1 MFMGDHMQPN
11 VRTLYKYRL
20 PLAAALLLIVGGA
33 IAHWTTSG
41 TESTPSSSS
50 SGPFS
55 REDAA
60 QENLETRLSNLENT
74 LDQTLKI
81 QGQLLELVN
90 ELSSRLDPETES
102 PPTRHANMGMEDAS
116 YQAPP
121 ERTRSQRVRNR
132 FERQRENQ
140 VQQLV
145 DAGFSHSRATA
156 IVEKQERLQYE
167 QMQFSYEYHH
177 LQDKRSDRAK
187 ELQEKL
193 QTYSNPRRVFEQE
206 LSAAEFEQYLN
217 AFGGRTE
224 MEIGDLI
231 ESAPAYEAGLRP
243 GDKIIRYN
251 NQRVFHMGDLRT
263 QVYQAKPGE
272 SVAVEIQRQ
281 GSSSTETIY
290 LPAGPLGIRG

>member
-1 MFMGDHMQPN
+1 MTSTGDPMILRKHAI
-11 VRTLYKYRL
+11 
-20 PLAAALLLIVGGA
+20 PLAAISLLLVGA
-33 IAHWTTSG
+33 AVAHWSASPSPAKSP
-41 TESTPSSSS
+41 ESVSWGGSTDVP
-50 SGPFS
+50 
-55 REDAA
+55 D
-60 QENLETRLSNLENT
+60 NLGARVQHLEKT

-90 ELSSRLDPETES
+90 ELSSRLDPGADGGE
-102 PPTRHANMGMEDAS
+102 TRHAAIDTHTEDATTH
-116 YQAPP
+116 QRP
-121 ERTRSQRVRNR
+121 THRSHQNH
-132 FERQRENQ
+132 FERMRENQ
-140 VQQLV
+140 IRQLT
-145 DAGFSHSRATA
+145 DAGFSPERAA
-156 IVEKQERLQYE
+156 FIVDKQERIQYE

-177 LQDKRSDRAK
+177 LQDKRSDRAR
-187 ELQEKL
+187 ELQQKL

-206 LSAAEFEQYLN
+206 LSSTEFEQYLE

-224 MEIGDLI
+224 MEIGDLL

-272 SVAVEIQRQ
+272 SVAVEIQRK
-281 GSSSTETIY
+281 GSSAPETIY